1 MNEENVFGI
10 DIGGTGIK
18 GAIVNVT
25 TGELVTERNKLLTP
39 KPAVPGAIAETCVE
53 LLKQSN
59 WNGPIGCG
67 FPSIVKNGVLLSA
80 ANIDESNIGV
90 NFQQLL
96 EEKTGCPVT
105 LVNDADAAGF
115 AEMKFG
121 AGKGKMGLVIL
132 ITIGSGL
139 GSAMFYNGVLIPNS
153 ELGHI
158 YLKDK
163 EAEKYASNLAR
174 KKFDLS
180 WKQWGKR
187 FSLYL
192 NHINRIFSPDL
203 IILGGGVSKEY
214 EVFKKFLS
222 VDDVEVLPAKM
233 QNAAGTIGAALSVKG
248 LL

>member
-59 WNGPIGCG
+59 WSGPIGCG

-90 NFQQLL
+90 NFRQLL
-96 EEKTGCPVT
+96 EEKSGCPVT
-105 LVNDADAAGF
+105 LVNDADAAGY

-214 EVFKKFLS
+214 EIFKKFLKI
-222 VDDVEVLPAKM
+222 DAVEVLPAKM

-248 LL
+248 LH